1 MLSILSLIHI
11 YIDAEDIHEYIA
23 SGGYQSLAKAL
34 FDMKPDDIVNEIYES
49 NLRGRGGGGFRAG
62 TKWKQVASQQE
73 KERYVVCNGD
83 EGDPGAFMDCA
94 VMEGIPHQMIE
105 GMLIA
110 AYAVQAHEG
119 YIYVRAEYPL
129 AVKRLKLAI
138 APVSYTHLSL

>member
-1 MLSILSLIHI
+1 MYKRQDDIPFFQGQTRLVLKRCGH
-11 YIDAEDIHEYIA
+11 IDAEDIHEYIA

-110 AYAVQAHEG
+110 AYAVQA
-119 YIYVRAEYPL
+119 
-129 AVKRLKLAI
+129 
-138 APVSYTHLSL
+138 LSLIHI